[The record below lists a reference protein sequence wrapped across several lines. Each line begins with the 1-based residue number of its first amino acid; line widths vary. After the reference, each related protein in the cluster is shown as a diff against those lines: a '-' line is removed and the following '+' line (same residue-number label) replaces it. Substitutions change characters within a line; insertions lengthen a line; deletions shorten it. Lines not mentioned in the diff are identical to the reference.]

1 VYTPNEIHRITG
13 CLYLSTRSSDVQV
26 TLGER
31 VLDTATGTARD
42 VDILIARSGSTGLI
56 GAEVKAE
63 RRPLDTPIVEGLC
76 AKLNDMPSLT
86 TKQIVSSAG
95 FTAPA
100 IRKAEKHGVQC
111 LKLVQGQLPPFQT
124 IDMSQ
129 LKTMGYIRRGWARH
143 DSRIIVPP
151 SWVKEVQGA
160 LQADLTH
167 SSLRVSWGSNDLDL
181 AGFRNAAL
189 TDLLNKLDLPPVAAQ
204 HAVQETTLVFDPQPV
219 LHAPNGD
226 VPIEALRV
234 SGLVKVEQTTIP
246 LDKTS
251 VYLETPSGKPL
262 SGAAIMEIPEGLIGI
277 VVGDGGPGIQVVMIP
292 EALRN
297 VRPNREV
304 IEVRIPPEHI
314 SE

>member
-1 VYTPNEIHRITG
+1 M
-13 CLYLSTRSSDVQV
+13 QV

-42 VDILIARSGSTGLI
+42 LDIMIARSGSTGLI
-56 GAEVKAE
+56 GVEVKAE

-76 AKLNDMPSLT
+76 AKLNDMPSIT

-100 IRKAEKHGVQC
+100 IRKAEKHSVQC
-111 LKLVQGQLPPFQT
+111 LKLVQGPLPPFQP

-129 LKTMGYIRRGWARH
+129 LKRLGYIRRGWARH

-151 SWVKEVQGA
+151 SPLKDVQVA
-160 LQADLTH
+160 LQGDLTH
-167 SSLRVSWGSNDLDL
+167 STLKVTWGSNNLDL
-181 AGFRNAAL
+181 AAFRNAAL
-189 TDLLNKLDLPPVAAQ
+189 TDLLNRLQLPRVASE
-204 HAVQETTLVFDPQPV
+204 HAVQETLVFDPQPI
-219 LHAPNGD
+219 LHAPSGD

-234 SGLVKVEQTTIP
+234 SGLVRIEQTTIP

-277 VVGDGGPGIQVVMIP
+277 VVGDGAADLQVVMIP
-292 EALRN
+292 EALRSI
-297 VRPNREV
+297 RPNREV
-304 IEVRIPPEHI
+304 VEVRIPPGSINE
-314 SE
+314 